1 MGIQGD
7 VTAGQENWLCRGFW
21 ILKPLKT
28 YMCARSNRRSVR
40 LALGR
45 LWLFPAIAFFSTALF
60 ASNPVI
66 LTSDVSFYRLGPH
79 LDVLEDRDNN
89 WSIEDVTSSEV
100 SSRFIGNSIDVPNF
114 GFTESVYWVR
124 LDLQRQDTD
133 TDEFYLEV
141 GYPLIDHIKLFIF
154 SGNDLIETSESGDAL
169 PFSHRAKK
177 YRNFLFTIPVAEHVT
192 LYMRFETESSMRLPL
207 SIWKSGEFFSHVK
220 QEEFILGLY
229 YGLMLAMAAYNLFI
243 FFNIKQKSYLFYVVY
258 VISFMMLEMSLSGIA
273 YERLWPGSLRWANQ
287 SVPFF
292 IGAGFFWGML
302 FAQNFMSCK
311 KYAPFLDKVTTVA
324 IVLSACLM
332 LMSLTFNYATSIRFA
347 IVIAVGAPIVA
358 FATAAQ
364 CALKGSRS
372 ARFTL
377 AAFAFF
383 LLGMI
388 ITALSAAGILP
399 ANVFSEKSLQIGS
412 TLQVL
417 LLSFGLA
424 DRINVIRKQ
433 SDANARMLESSNESL
448 LDYQG
453 DLTELVN
460 SKTRQLSEAKEAA
473 EMASNA
479 KTQFLANMSHE
490 IRTPLNSIIGFSQI
504 LLNKNERFDISAESQ
519 KYLNNIVISGENLSQ
534 LINNILDISKIEAG
548 KAHLSLGVFDLHKI
562 IRHVFKINEVQAQ
575 NKELAYRLKI
585 SPDAPR
591 LAIIDG
597 TRLTEVLMNLMS
609 NAIKFTPETKG
620 VKVQFDLEGE
630 HLLFTVEDKGIGIPI
645 ERQEAIFENFVQA
658 DGSTTRKF
666 GGSGLGLAIS
676 KRIVELMD
684 GEISV
689 KSAPGDGCSMIVRI
703 PYVEVAESK
712 EVSQLDNEAEIE
724 FASDNCVL
732 VLEDNLMNQEMIRAV
747 FEDLGIVI
755 HLAENGSKGVQMAC
769 ELCPDL
775 ILMDMHMP
783 DMDGFQATTKIR
795 DCPSCPEL
803 AIVMLSADAFVDQ
816 QENARAMGIV
826 DYLTKPID
834 MDKLLMVLRKHLRY
848 RQLGTESE
856 SVCVEQL

>member
-1 MGIQGD
+1 
-7 VTAGQENWLCRGFW
+7 
-21 ILKPLKT
+21 
-28 YMCARSNRRSVR
+28 MCAKSYRRSVQP
-40 LALGR
+40 ALGR
-45 LWLFPAIAFFSTALF
+45 LWLWSAIAFFSTTLF
-60 ASNPVI
+60 ASDPVI
-66 LTSDVSFYRLGPH
+66 LNGDVGFYSLGPH
-79 LDVLEDRDNN
+79 LDVLEDRGGN
-89 WSIEDVTSSEV
+89 WSIEDVTSLEV
-100 SSRFIGNSIDVPNF
+100 SSRFTDNSIDVPNF

-124 LDLQRQDTD
+124 LELQRQYTD
-133 TDEFYLEV
+133 KDELFLEV

-169 PFSHRAKK
+169 PFPHRDKK
-177 YRNFLFTIPVAEHVT
+177 YRNFVFSLPVAEHLT
-192 LYMRFETESSMRLPL
+192 LYLRFETESSMRMPL
-207 SIWKSGEFFSHVK
+207 SIWKAGDFFSHVK
-220 QEEFILGLY
+220 QEEFLLGLY
-229 YGLMLAMAAYNLFI
+229 YGLMLTMAAYNLFI
-243 FFNIKQKSYLFYVVY
+243 FFNIKQKSYLLYVVY

-273 YERLWPGSLRWANQ
+273 YERLWPGYPRWANQ
-287 SVPFF
+287 SVPFL
-292 IGAGFFWGML
+292 IGAGFCWGL
-302 FAQNFMSCK
+302 VFAQNFMNSK
-311 KYAPFLDKVTTVA
+311 KYAPALDKVTNVA
-324 IVLSACLM
+324 IVLSAALM
-332 LMSLTFNYATSIRFA
+332 LMSLTFEYAISIRFA
-347 IVIAVGAPIVA
+347 IVIAVVVPIVA
-358 FATAAQ
+358 FTTVAQ

-383 LLGMI
+383 LVGMI

-399 ANVFSEKSLQIGS
+399 VNVISEKSLHIGS

-433 SDANARMLESSNESL
+433 SDANAVMLKSSNESL
-448 LDYQG
+448 LEYQG

-473 EMASNA
+473 EMASSA

-490 IRTPLNSIIGFSQI
+490 IRTPLNSIIGFSEM
-504 LLNKNERFDISAESQ
+504 LLKKKEQFDISTESQ

-548 KAHLSLGVFDLHKI
+548 KMHLSLGVFDLHKI

-575 NKELAYRLKI
+575 NKGLVYQLKI

-591 LAIIDG
+591 YAIIDG
-597 TRLTEVLMNLMS
+597 TRLAEVLMNLMS
-609 NAIKFTPETKG
+609 NAIKFTPKRKA
-620 VKVQFDLEGE
+620 VKMQFEMEGE
-630 HLLFTVEDKGIGIPI
+630 YLLFTVEDKGIGIPV
-645 ERQEAIFENFVQA
+645 ERQAAIFESFVQA
-658 DGSTTRKF
+658 DGSTTRRF

-676 KRIVELMD
+676 KQIVELMD
-684 GEISV
+684 GNIRI
-689 KSAPGDGCSMIVRI
+689 KSIPGQGCSMFVRI
-703 PYVEVAESK
+703 PYVEVADSK
-712 EVSQLDNEAEIE
+712 EVSQFNNEAKVE

-755 HLAENGSKGVQMAC
+755 HLAENGTKGVEMARD
-769 ELCPDL
+769 LCPDL

-795 DCPSCPEL
+795 DCPTCPEL
-803 AIVMLSADAFVDQ
+803 TIVMLSADAFIDQ
-816 QENARAMGIV
+816 QEHARALGIV

-834 MDKLLMVLRKHLRY
+834 MDKLLTVLKKYLRY
-848 RQLGTESE
+848 RQQEIEPE
-856 SVCVEQL
+856 SVCVEQV